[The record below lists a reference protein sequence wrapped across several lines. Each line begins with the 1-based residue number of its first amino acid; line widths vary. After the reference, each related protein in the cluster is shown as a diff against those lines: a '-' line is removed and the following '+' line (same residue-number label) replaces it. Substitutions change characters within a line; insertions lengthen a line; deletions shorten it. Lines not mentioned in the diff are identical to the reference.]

1 MHYRT
6 AAKFL
11 KILVASAG
19 SIVVSPAFAN
29 DTLYVWA
36 GDAAHKAPDFFAV
49 VDFDK
54 HSPGYGKIV
63 TIAPLPTTLPSAIP
77 LSNGAIG
84 NEPHHVGVSA
94 DGKTLAGGGLLSILR
109 GQNGAFFFD
118 ISEPRAP
125 VFLKANTLASVTSAS
140 ITDEFEPKPGGGFF
154 TTFMGG
160 ADGAAPGRVVEY
172 DANSDVVGVWPATP
186 PTDGFDPHGIVI
198 DEAHNLL
205 LTSDFICPLHTLN
218 LGGVSGVVQPRGT
231 VRVWDLALRTIT
243 KTITVGDPAS
253 PPGTIN
259 VELIPH
265 DPHQRAFV
273 TGVLD
278 GKLYVVDPHAGT
290 AKAVFDFNPFALP
303 EAPSPWPHL
312 FRINKA
318 GTRLALT
325 LNYQGQDGKVVW
337 LDIRNPEHPK
347 LLNFVELGAKSGPH
361 YLTFS
366 PNEDRIVVSDYFLVE
381 DLIPTG
387 VVGIDGDHKIHVL
400 DVVDDRLVESTAFN
414 LDFNRD
420 IATGPAR
427 PHGLAIVS
435 RHHPHDSDRDDDH
448 AGEARS
454 DQGYRK

>member
-1 MHYRT
+1 MHKNAST
-6 AAKFL
+6 KFVT
-11 KILVASAG
+11 ILVATTG
-19 SIVVSPAFAN
+19 SLIASPAFAEE
-29 DTLYVWA
+29 TLFVWA

-49 VDFDK
+49 VDFDR
-54 HSPGYGKIV
+54 HSPSYGKIV
-63 TIAPLPTTLPSAIP
+63 NVAPLPTTLPTAVP

-109 GQNGAFFFD
+109 GQNGAFFWD
-118 ISEPRAP
+118 ISDPRAP

-140 ITDEFEPKPGGGFF
+140 ITDEFKAKPEGGFF

-160 ADGAAPGRVVEY
+160 ANGAAPGRVVEY
-172 DANSDVVGVWPATP
+172 DANSDVVAAWPATP
-186 PTDGFDPHGIVI
+186 PTDGFDPHGIVL

-218 LGGVSGVVQPRGT
+218 IGGVAGVVQPRGS
-231 VRVWDLALRTIT
+231 VRVWDLARRTIT
-243 KTITVGDPAS
+243 KTITVGDPAN

-259 VELIPH
+259 VESIPH
-265 DPHQRAFV
+265 DPRQRAFV

-278 GKLYVVDPHAGT
+278 GKLYLVDPYAGT
-290 AKAVFDFNPFALP
+290 AQAVFDFNPLALP
-303 EAPSPWPHL
+303 DAPSPWPHL
-312 FRINKA
+312 FRVNKA
-318 GTRLALT
+318 GTRLALS
-325 LNYQGQDGKVVW
+325 LNYAGLDGKVVW
-337 LDIRNPEHPK
+337 LNIENPERPT
-347 LLNFVELGAKSGPH
+347 LLNFVELGPKSGPH

-381 DLIPTG
+381 DLVPSG
-387 VVGIDGDHKIHVL
+387 AVGIDGDHKVHVL
-400 DVVDDRLVESTAFN
+400 DVVGDRLVEDSTFN

-435 RHHPHDSDRDDDH
+435 RPRDEHADR
-448 AGEARS
+448 ARS
-454 DQGYRK
+454 DKGGHG